1 MDRQEGPGQTRAGSS
16 TSQGLHRGSSRSRP
30 RRPPRSLHRFCFL
43 LHHWCA
49 ASSTGATASMS
60 SSGPRPSMRCTFS
73 ERGDVGIRIRS
84 KTAENKTWEG
94 ARAAASEAGR
104 DGESPFFLH
113 HNVAARSQHAEP
125 PAQNGRG
132 EATPFRPKTARES
145 YSKARPSAARFG
157 RSGGQRH
164 PYAFLN
170 NFIKR
175 PCERYF
181 SLGARV

>member
-1 MDRQEGPGQTRAGSS
+1 MGRTLF
-16 TSQGLHRGSSRSRP
+16 LHR
-30 RRPPRSLHRFCFL
+30 
-43 LHHWCA
+43 
-49 ASSTGATASMS
+49 
-60 SSGPRPSMRCTFS
+60 
-73 ERGDVGIRIRS
+73 D
-84 KTAENKTWEG
+84 
-94 ARAAASEAGR
+94 
-104 DGESPFFLH
+104 
-113 HNVAARSQHAEP
+113 VAARSQRAEP

-170 NFIKR
+170 NLIKR

-181 SLGARV
+181 SSGARV